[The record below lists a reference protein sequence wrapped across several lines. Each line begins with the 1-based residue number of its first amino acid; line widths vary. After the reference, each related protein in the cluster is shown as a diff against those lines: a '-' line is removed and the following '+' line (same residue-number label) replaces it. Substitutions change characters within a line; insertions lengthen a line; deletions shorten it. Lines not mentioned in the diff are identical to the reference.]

1 MNRKFFRIALLC
13 MAFLL
18 CGCLETTMRAP
29 GLIDSLLDTVDG
41 LVVANTASAP
51 VNPYATPINIGL
63 AGIVAILEALRRK
76 ERSGRKHAEQELN
89 GNNSS

>member
-1 MNRKFFRIALLC
+1 MQ
-13 MAFLL
+13 
-18 CGCLETTMRAP
+18 TP
-29 GLIDSLLDTVDG
+29 GVFDSLLDTIDG

-63 AGIVAILEALRRK
+63 AGVAAILEALRRK

-89 GNNSS
+89 GNNKHT